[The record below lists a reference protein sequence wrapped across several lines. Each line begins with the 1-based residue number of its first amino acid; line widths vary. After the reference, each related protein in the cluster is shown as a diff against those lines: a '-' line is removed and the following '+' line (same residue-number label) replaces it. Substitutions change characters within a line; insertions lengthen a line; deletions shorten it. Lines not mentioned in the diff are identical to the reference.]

1 MDRLS
6 SEDKGVVEVP
16 AWLSEV
22 YTEDILKAVEA
33 KILQEVQ
40 RGCLW
45 RRRQGN
51 FIFFASVHF

>member
-33 KILQEVQ
+33 KKKDSSKKSSE
-40 RGCLW
+40 G
-45 RRRQGN
+45 
-51 FIFFASVHF
+51 ASGDVAKVICIYYF